1 MTPPTVLIADDDR
14 SIRTVLT
21 QALGRSGY
29 QVRTTSNAAT
39 LWRWV
44 EDGEG
49 DLVITDVVMPDENG
63 LDLLPRIRRVRP
75 DLRVIVMSAQST
87 LMTAVKAAQRGA
99 FEYLPKPFDLKEL
112 LAVVGRALASPLPEM
127 AVREPAARD
136 VDERLPLIGRSA
148 AMQEIY
154 RTIARLT
161 TADLTVMINGESGT
175 GKELVARALHDYGR
189 RRAGPFVAINMAAIP
204 RELIESELFGHER
217 GAFTGATTRS
227 PGRFEQAAGG
237 TLFLDEIGDMPA
249 EAQTRLLRVLQE
261 GEFTTVGGRTP
272 IRANVRIIAATHRD
286 LRAAIRQGQFREDL
300 FYRLNVVPIR
310 LPPLRER
317 AEDIGDLARHF
328 LDRAAAEGLAA
339 KSLDRPAVE
348 AMMAYRWPGNVR
360 ELENVMR
367 RLAAL
372 CPDEVITSDAV
383 QAELDVTVIH
393 EAAPATATATAATP
407 AGPEPLARA
416 IERHIRQFLAAH
428 QDGIGPTDIYDR
440 VLAEVER
447 PLILMTL
454 AATRGNQIKAAAM
467 LGLNRNTLR
476 KKIRDLDIQ
485 VVRGLS

>member
-1 MTPPTVLIADDDR
+1 MTPPTVLVADDDR

-29 QVRTTSNAAT
+29 QVRSTGNAAT

-44 EDGEG
+44 EEGEG

-63 LDLLPRIRRVRP
+63 LDLIPRIRRIRP
-75 DLRVIVMSAQST
+75 DLRVVVMSAQST

-99 FEYLPKPFDLKEL
+99 FEYLPKPFDLQEL
-112 LAVVGRALASPLPEM
+112 LAVVARALAVPAAASPL
-127 AVREPAARD
+127 AEPRD
-136 VDERLPLIGRSA
+136 ADEALPLIGRSA

-161 TADLTVMINGESGT
+161 AADLTVMINGESGT
-175 GKELVARALHDYGR
+175 GKELVARALHDYGK

-217 GAFTGATTRS
+217 GAFTGATNRS
-227 PGRFEQAAGG
+227 QGRFEQANGG
-237 TLFLDEIGDMPA
+237 TLFLDEIGDMPP

-261 GEFTTVGGRTP
+261 GEFTSVGGRQP
-272 IRANVRIIAATHRD
+272 IKANVRIIAATHRD

-317 AEDIGDLARHF
+317 AEDILPLARHF
-328 LDRAAAEGLAA
+328 LERARADGLPGKA
-339 KSLDRPAVE
+339 LDQGAVE
-348 AMMAYRWPGNVR
+348 RLKRYSWPGNVR
-360 ELENVMR
+360 ELENLMR

-372 CPDEVITSDAV
+372 CPQEVISAEVID
-383 QAELDVTVIH
+383 AELA
-393 EAAPATATATAATP
+393 EAP
-407 AGPEPLARA
+407 PEPEAPTQTAPETLSRA
-416 IERHIRQFLAAH
+416 VERHIRSFLAAH
-428 QDGIGPTDIYDR
+428 DDGMAPSGIYDQ
-440 VLAEVER
+440 VIAEVER
-447 PLILMTL
+447 PLIRMTL
-454 AATRGNQIKAAAM
+454 TATRGNQIKAAAV

-476 KKIRDLDIQ
+476 KKIRDLEIP
-485 VVRGLS
+485 VVRGIA